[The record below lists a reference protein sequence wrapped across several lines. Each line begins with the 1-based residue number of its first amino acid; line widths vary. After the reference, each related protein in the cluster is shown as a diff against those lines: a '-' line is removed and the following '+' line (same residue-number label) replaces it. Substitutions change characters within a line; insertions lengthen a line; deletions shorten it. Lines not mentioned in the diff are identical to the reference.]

1 MRGDYSS
8 LCPGGHGGDPGFLQ
22 HPRYSVEI
30 TENEVE
36 ETLSQVEGTGAL
48 SELSD
53 WLHTERHWSR
63 VPDSGAVSRQVT
75 VSPPPFF
82 LNVPRVYRTLST
94 PLQESSR

>member
-1 MRGDYSS
+1 MRGDYLHSS
-8 LCPGGHGGDPGFLQ
+8 LCPRGRGGDPGFLQ
-22 HPRYSVEI
+22 CPRNSVEI

-53 WLHTERHWSR
+53 RLHTERHWSR
-63 VPDSGAVSRQVT
+63 VPDSGAAGRQVT
-75 VSPPPFF
+75 VPPPF
-82 LNVPRVYRTLST
+82 LNVPRVYWILST